1 IDKNGSGQAAR
12 TQQHTVRTAAAP
24 KVKTLKGLHH
34 EPLRSAHGAGMTATG
49 GSGVIIDLGEHESSG
64 DARDEDFE
72 RY

>member
-1 IDKNGSGQAAR
+1 
-12 TQQHTVRTAAAP
+12 
-24 KVKTLKGLHH
+24 
-34 EPLRSAHGAGMTATG
+34 MTSTG